1 MPIMPIKVLGPRG
14 TFGHEASRLADGWIK
29 AEYGDTRIDFVKDN
43 TSVLTSAAYG
53 KCIGFV
59 PAYNSDAKLVKAVMD
74 FWLHQPKGFKS
85 HLIGAQKV
93 LVRHQL
99 LVHPSIT
106 RPNRQIRAVMSH
118 PHALHQCDEHL
129 AELDLWT
136 KRVST
141 STAEAARL
149 VATNKKWRTTAAIA
163 SELAGKIYGLKVW
176 QPNIQDSEDNFTI
189 FHIFG
194 PKPTEPTKS
203 DRTVFIVRT
212 KSTAGVFGAVLQ
224 SIKHEH
230 SRIRSIRQISADG
243 APEAAFYCVFNGH
256 RHTDIGRRILK
267 EIGAAGHVTVL
278 GSYPTR

>member
-1 MPIMPIKVLGPRG
+1 MPIMPVKVLGPPG
-14 TFGHEASRLADGWIK
+14 TFGHEASVLAEGWVQ
-29 AEYGDTRIDFVKDN
+29 AEYGATRTDFVKDN
-43 TSVLTSAAYG
+43 TDVLRAAAYG
-53 KCIGFV
+53 RCIGFV

-74 FWLHQPKGFKS
+74 FWLKQPKGFKS

-93 LVRHQL
+93 RVRHQL
-99 LVHPSIT
+99 FIHPSIT

-129 AELDLWT
+129 GRLDLWT

-163 SELAGKIYGLKVW
+163 SELAGNIYGLKVW
-176 QPNIQDSEDNFTI
+176 RPNIEDSEDNFTI
-189 FHIFG
+189 FHVFG
-194 PKPTEPTKS
+194 PKPMEPTKS

-212 KSTAGVFGAVLQ
+212 KGAAGRFGTVLQ
-224 SIKHEH
+224 AIRHEY
-230 SRIRSIRQISADG
+230 SRIRSIRQISDDN
-243 APEAAFYCVFNGH
+243 APEAAYYCVFNGH

-267 EIGAAGHVTVL
+267 EVGAAGHVTVL